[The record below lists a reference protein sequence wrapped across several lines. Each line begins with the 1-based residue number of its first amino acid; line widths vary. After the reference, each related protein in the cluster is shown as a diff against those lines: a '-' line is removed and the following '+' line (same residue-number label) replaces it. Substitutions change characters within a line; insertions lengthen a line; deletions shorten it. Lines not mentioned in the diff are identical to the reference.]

1 MLPTVSRGCRAAAT
15 AAPQLLPHPPPPPSP
30 SAQHPRAAAN
40 SCAHESD
47 RSMVPPPTQGY
58 VFCYPCIFNYV
69 SDKKRC
75 PITNSTVTPD
85 QLRKIFPD

>member
-1 MLPTVSRGCRAAAT
+1 
-15 AAPQLLPHPPPPPSP
+15 
-30 SAQHPRAAAN
+30 
-40 SCAHESD
+40 
-47 RSMVPPPTQGY
+47 MVPPPTQGY